1 MSFMNTKGNK
11 PGTTVLTYL
20 LGNVL
25 KQKPEILD
33 FSKEFDVLGE
43 ASKINMDSK
52 LNAYLI
58 KIESFLRSS

>member
-33 FSKEFDVLGE
+33 FAKEFDVLGE

-52 LNAYLI
+52 PMFI
-58 KIESFLRSS
+58 